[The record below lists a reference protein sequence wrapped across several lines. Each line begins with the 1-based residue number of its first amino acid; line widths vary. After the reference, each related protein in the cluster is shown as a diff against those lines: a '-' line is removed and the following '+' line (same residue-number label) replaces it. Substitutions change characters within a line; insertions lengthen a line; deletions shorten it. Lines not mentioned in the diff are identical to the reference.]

1 MGAYFLYLY
10 TLRKN
15 NLGIYESNYVPIMK
29 RPVELNTVANKI
41 VLLLNILREIDLKV
55 CFACVLVF
63 DFYERCVYV
72 PRPHLHECTSLRQH
86 ACMCW
91 KRGGMYVQAGSE
103 NKSVWGLGV
112 QG

>member
-63 DFYERCVYV
+63 DFTKGVFMFLARICMSVRVCGSMRACVGKGGYV
-72 PRPHLHECTSLRQH
+72 CT
-86 ACMCW
+86 
-91 KRGGMYVQAGSE
+91 GGV
-103 NKSVWGLGV
+103 
-112 QG
+112 

>member
-1 MGAYFLYLY
+1 MSLY

-29 RPVELNTVANKI
+29 RPVELNTVANKT

-63 DFYERCVYV
+63 DFFTKGVFTFLACICMSVRVCGSMRACVG
-72 PRPHLHECTSLRQH
+72 
-86 ACMCW
+86 
-91 KRGGMYVQAGSE
+91 KGGMYVQAGSE